1 MHRSVE
7 RSGSKGCNGRPLFTR
22 VRGRVILRSP
32 FAGSCIDRPPGGVRM
47 ASKALHAVRRRSS
60 TSCGVGWTC
69 RETNARALS
78 LTPWPLSQDVCT
90 RRRIFGD
97 KSRSAPSR
105 SPKGV
110 GKDRSVLRGLWRLQT
125 FVCVRGVS
133 AIVHI
138 YPSVLQALVGWG
150 RTGRLEGGLQGY
162 RGEAMH
168 YLGYELPRNPI
179 PRTSVNRGKQK
190 GWRLLCSEG

>member
-1 MHRSVE
+1 MYLGRRSTTLLASFSRRNE
-7 RSGSKGCNGRPLFTR
+7 GIAIPALFTR
-22 VRGRVILRSP
+22 VRGRGILRSP

-110 GKDRSVLRGLWRLQT
+110 GKDRSVLLGLWRLQT

-133 AIVHI
+133 VIPHI
-138 YPSVLQALVGWG
+138 YTPVLQALEGRG
-150 RTGRLEGGLQGY
+150 RTGAPGGGFQGY
-162 RGEAMH
+162 RGASMQD
-168 YLGYELPRNPI
+168 LGYELPRKSI
-179 PRTSVNRGKQK
+179 PR
-190 GWRLLCSEG
+190 RL